1 MQNRYFHVIRPNEQ
15 KVYIMSA
22 TKGILSLGLMNK
34 LIAVNN
40 LKLRSS

>member
-15 KVYIMSA
+15 KVYIESG
-22 TKGILSLGLMNK
+22 TKRVLSLELMNK

-40 LKLRSS
+40 

>member
-1 MQNRYFHVIRPNEQ
+1 MQNRHFYVIRPNEQ
-15 KVYIMSA
+15 KVYIDSA
-22 TKGILSLGLMNK
+22 TKRVLSLELMNK